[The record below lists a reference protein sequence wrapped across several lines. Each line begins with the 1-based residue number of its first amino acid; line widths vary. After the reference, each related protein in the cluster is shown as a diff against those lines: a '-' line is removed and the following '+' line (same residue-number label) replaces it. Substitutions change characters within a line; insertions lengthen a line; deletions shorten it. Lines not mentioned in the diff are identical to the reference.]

1 MTCSDK
7 TLQEAWRSRAWIL
20 IVTLTLCT
28 GGRASYPSLIM
39 MLLSIICDEV
49 EDGCKEYEDGDNID
63 VQ

>member
-1 MTCSDK
+1 M
-7 TLQEAWRSRAWIL
+7 QEAWRNRAWIL